1 MKVNKSILIKAKN
14 LISKAQTP
22 EQLYSLS
29 TLINMYIDRPTKNYK
44 EVLEIYCDLIESS
57 IELDTL
63 EEKQAKYVK

>member
-1 MKVNKSILIKAKN
+1 MEVNKNLLKKATN
-14 LISKAQTP
+14 LLHETQST
-22 EQLYSLS
+22 EQLFGLS

-63 EEKQAKYVK
+63 EEKQTKYVK

>member
-1 MKVNKSILIKAKN
+1 MEANKN
-14 LISKAQTP
+14 LLKKATNLLHETQST